1 MSTLRERIL
10 AADDR
15 PVEPVPV
22 PEWDCTVYLR
32 TLSAGERERWEEQA
46 REGGG
51 ARTRHE
57 IRASLVVLAACD
69 EDGKPIFTPA
79 DVPALCGKS
88 ARAVMRLF
96 DRALK
101 LNDFSG
107 EDVERLEKNSAA
119 SPSDS
124 SVSGSPS
131 LSAARDGN

>member
-15 PVEPVPV
+15 PIEPVPV
-22 PEWDCTVYLR
+22 PEWDCIVYLR

-69 EDGKPIFTPA
+69 EDGRPVFTTA
-79 DVPALCGKS
+79 DVPALCNKS

-107 EDVERLEKNSAA
+107 EDVERLEKNSATTPPA
-119 SPSDS
+119 DSPS
-124 SVSGSPS
+124 GSRYA
-131 LSAARDGN
+131 SAARDGS